1 MLKDILYIT
10 AGGFL
15 TIKDR
20 VQKELNALENR
31 GKITKE
37 DSKAFIDRLYERAEA
52 EHRQNM
58 EYFKEVASELN
69 LASKDD
75 IARVEKKLDEILK
88 KMKS

>member
-1 MLKDILYIT
+1 MLKDMLYIT
-10 AGGFL
+10 AGGVL

-37 DSKAFIDRLYERAEA
+37 DSKAFIDKLYERART
-52 EHRQNM
+52 EHNKNM
-58 EYFKEVASELN
+58 EYFKEVANDLN